1 MNSPHKQI
9 AILFTSILLA
19 ASFLF
24 AFGINGTVLYAILV
38 AGILFFDLAA
48 TFLVLK
54 RKSLISFSLSL
65 LPVIMM
71 WTYLLS
77 RHLVFLVVSLLLS
90 LALYIVYS
98 GRLPETRKTTDGW
111 IGMLIITCISTL
123 APFIVI
129 AAAR

>member
-65 LPVIMM
+65 LPAIMM